1 MKLDSGVY
9 SILHRAEGVL
19 SLREPPVPKEWD
31 TTKRPHVALLQRHE
45 DSVVRFFLS
54 DPAEGDGEL
63 DACDLT
69 VLPHDSV
76 IEVRYSQTDYRYYK
90 RREYD
95 WTKVAEIRDP
105 FITELDVYEYGSVPI
120 RFTLD
125 EDIPATARRTGDEDF
140 SGEKH

>member
-9 SILHRAEGVL
+9 RILHRAEGVL
-19 SLREPPVPKEWD
+19 SLQKPPVPRKWD
-31 TTKRPHVALLQRHE
+31 TTKRPHVALLQRHK
-45 DSVVRFFLS
+45 DSVVRFFLT
-54 DPAEGDGEL
+54 DPHESEGRL
-63 DACDLT
+63 DAGDLAD
-69 VLPHDSV
+69 LPPDSV

-120 RFTLD
+120 RFALD
-125 EDIPATARRTGDEDF
+125 
-140 SGEKH
+140 